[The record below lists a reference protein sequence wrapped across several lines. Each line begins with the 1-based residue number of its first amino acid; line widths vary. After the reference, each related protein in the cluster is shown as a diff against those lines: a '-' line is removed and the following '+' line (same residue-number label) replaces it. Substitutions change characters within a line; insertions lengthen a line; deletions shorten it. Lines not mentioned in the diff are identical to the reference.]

1 MSQRT
6 PRIVALVCLAILAA
20 ILPVSVQAQRR
31 GGRVPP
37 HPPGHF
43 AVRGHVVFVGGYFY
57 DPHFGPY
64 PWWGPG
70 VYPYWY
76 VPVHGVR
83 ASVRVIATPKEAAV
97 YVDGFYAG
105 IVDDFDGSF
114 SRCHSRRGD
123 MKSPFSTEIQVHE
136 GETTPLNVALARERP

>member
-6 PRIVALVCLAILAA
+6 PRIVALVCLTMLAA
-20 ILPVSVQAQRR
+20 ILPVSVEAQRR

-70 VYPYWY
+70 VYPHWY
-76 VPVHGVR
+76 VPAYGVR

-105 IVDDFDGSF
+105 IVDDFDGVFQSLPLPPGGHEITLYEPGYRTV
-114 SRCHSRRGD
+114 SQRVYL
-123 MKSPFSTEIQVHE
+123 SPGSTFKLH
-136 GETTPLNVALARERP
+136 